1 MNSNLKSSNE
11 SALLLGIASGDELSY
26 TKLVEK
32 YWQKVLQHALSFVK
46 SYPVA
51 EELTQDIFIQIWE
64 KRNKLSEVN
73 SFENYLFIVS
83 RNLIISHIRKKLIET
98 DSLKDQKLQELFFK
112 PDEQYEF
119 QELVKIL
126 NEGAALLQEPRRSI
140 FLLSRMEGKDTEYIS
155 KKLGLATRTV
165 RWHLLQA
172 LNFLR
177 NHLHN
182 QYIISFI
189 TLILLGLFFLY
200 KFFHFSLPLYNLNC
214 VFIIE
219 RY

>member
-1 MNSNLKSSNE
+1 MNSNLTSSNE
-11 SALLLGIASGDELSY
+11 SALLLRIASGDELSY
-26 TKLVEK
+26 TRLVEK

-46 SYPVA
+46 SYPIA

-64 KRNKLSEVN
+64 KRNKLAEVN

-83 RNLIISHIRKKLIET
+83 RNLIISHVRKKLIET

-119 QELVKIL
+119 EELVKIL
-126 NEGAALLQEPRRSI
+126 NEGAALLPEPRRSV
-140 FLLSRMEGKDTEYIS
+140 FLLSRIEGRDTDYIS
-155 KKLGLATRTV
+155 KKLGIATRTV

-182 QYIISFI
+182 HYIISLLA
-189 TLILLGLFFLY
+189 LILLGLFFFQ
-200 KFFHFSLPLYNLNC
+200 KFFIFHCHFSNQMSSL
-214 VFIIE
+214 
-219 RY
+219 